1 MNFTFAPLIA
11 HGALG
16 IWDEIIFLSVVVIF
30 ITFMGISWVRSRF
43 ADPQLDDDSPAP
55 DLKREFNDPDPEATS
70 ASGDRFKLE

>member
-16 IWDEIIFLSVVVIF
+16 IWDEIIFLSVVAIF

-43 ADPQLDDDSPAP
+43 ADPHLDDAPAP
-55 DLKREFNDPDPEATS
+55 DLKRKNSDPDPTS